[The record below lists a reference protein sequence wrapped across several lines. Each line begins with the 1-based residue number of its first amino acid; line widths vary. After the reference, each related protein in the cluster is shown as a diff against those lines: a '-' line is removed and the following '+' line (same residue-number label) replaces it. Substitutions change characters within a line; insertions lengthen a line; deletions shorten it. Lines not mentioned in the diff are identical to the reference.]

1 MPMTQSAI
9 DVGPLRDLYT
19 ALGEGLPDGGWI
31 VNLFHKPFISWIWAG
46 CALMILGG
54 LAAAA
59 DRRYRKP
66 ASRRDASP
74 TSHGRLPQSEQP

>member
-1 MPMTQSAI
+1 
-9 DVGPLRDLYT
+9 
-19 ALGEGLPDGGWI
+19 

-74 TSHGRLPQSEQP
+74 PGQARPPQSELP